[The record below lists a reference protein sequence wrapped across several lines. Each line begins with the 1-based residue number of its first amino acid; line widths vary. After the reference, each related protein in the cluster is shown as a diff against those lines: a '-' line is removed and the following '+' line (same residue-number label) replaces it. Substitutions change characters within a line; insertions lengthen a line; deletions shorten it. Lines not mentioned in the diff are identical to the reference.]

1 MSRQAVG
8 KADLIVHARRIHTM
22 DRARPSVAAVAVAGG
37 RIVAVGSRRQMRQW
51 KGRTTSVLGAPD
63 AVGVPA
69 FADCHTHLFNW
80 ACRLNLLDLA
90 GVASLALVLRR
101 IERRSEQTTGGE
113 WLLAG
118 GFDLS
123 LLDEGG
129 AVPTPR
135 RLLDQAV
142 GDRPAMVKSRD
153 GHSAWLS
160 SAGLRAAGI
169 TARTRTPPG
178 GRIERDHRG
187 RPTGIVQENALSLVP
202 NPSDMLSDGQVR
214 SGMGGAI
221 RRAHRFGVTTVHS
234 LEDRRAF
241 EWFTRL
247 RQGGRLDL
255 RVCWAPPAGLLDHA
269 RQIGLK
275 SGFGDDFLW
284 IGGIKLFADG
294 ALGSQTAY
302 MYGSY
307 PGRRGYCGV
316 ATCVGKRL
324 RDQVEQAARAGLASW
339 IHAIGDRA
347 NHEALVALAAA
358 RRVEPTRLIHRV
370 EHAQCVRPAD
380 VRRFARLGVVASMQ
394 PCHLPG
400 DIALA
405 DRYWPKAGQRAYPFR
420 SLLAAGA
427 PVAFGSDVP
436 VETMDPIFGIH
447 AAVNRQDRNDQPVG
461 GSYPTERITVS
472 QALAAYTVG
481 AARAGGRGGCMGRLS
496 PGMAAD
502 IVLLSE
508 DVLRVPARR
517 IRDVRVVA
525 TVFDGR
531 VVYRR

>member
-1 MSRQAVG
+1 MSRQATD
-8 KADLIVHARRIHTM
+8 KADLIVHARRIYTM
-22 DRARPSVAAVAVAGG
+22 DRARPSAAAVAGG
-37 RIVAVGSRRQMRQW
+37 RIVAVGTRRQMRPW
-51 KGRTTSVLGAPD
+51 KGRTTTVLEAPD

-69 FADCHTHLFNW
+69 FTDCHTHLFSW

-90 GVASLALVLRR
+90 GVASLAQALRR
-101 IERRSEQTTGGE
+101 IEKRSGRATRGE
-113 WLLAG
+113 WLVAG

-123 LLDEGG
+123 LLDERRAG
-129 AVPTPR
+129 ATPR
-135 RLLDQAV
+135 WLLDQAV
-142 GDRPAMVKSRD
+142 GERPVMVKSRD
-153 GHSAWLS
+153 GHSAWLN

-169 TARTRTPPG
+169 TARTKTPAG
-178 GRIERDHRG
+178 GRIERDQRG
-187 RPTGIVQENALSLVP
+187 KPTGIVQENALSLVP
-202 NPSDMLSDGQVR
+202 DPSDMLSDGQIR
-214 SGMGGAI
+214 SGMRRAI

-247 RQGGRLDL
+247 RQEGRFDL

-269 RQIGLK
+269 RQMGLK
-275 SGFGDDFLW
+275 TGFGDDFLW
-284 IGGIKLFADG
+284 IGGVKLFADG

-324 RDQVEQAARAGLASW
+324 RDEVVEAAKAGLASW

-347 NHEALVALAAA
+347 NHEALMALAAA

-380 VRRFARLGVVASMQ
+380 VRGFARLGIIASMQ

-405 DRYWPKAGQRAYPFR
+405 DRYWPRARQRAYPFR

-427 PVAFGSDVP
+427 LLAFGSDVP

-447 AAVNRQDRNDQPVG
+447 AAVNRLDRNDQPAG
-461 GSYPTERITVS
+461 GWYPSERITTR
-472 QALAAYTVG
+472 QALVAYTVG
-481 AARAGGRGGCMGRLS
+481 AARAGGRGGRMGRLS
-496 PGMAAD
+496 LGMPAD
-502 IVLLSE
+502 IALLS
-508 DVLRVPARR
+508 DDPLGVPSRH
-517 IRDVRVVA
+517 IRDLRVVA